1 MQLIYSDR
9 KQISCGLGIRAREGE
24 GGKDYKGGMRKLLRV
39 MAMFTRLITV
49 MVLRVC
55 I

>member
-24 GGKDYKGGMRKLLRV
+24 GGKDYKGVRKLLRV
-39 MAMFTRLITV
+39 MAMFTRLIMV
-49 MVLRVC
+49 MVL
-55 I
+55 